1 MGKEAI
7 KKTNL
12 SRNTMA
18 VFSLVGGAL
27 VLICTGGGI
36 YGASVMTVA
45 PAAERFG
52 VTTAVT
58 GMYNTAWLVGL
69 ILSAFLG
76 GKIIAKINTNGSAI
90 LGGVLGF
97 LGLLLMGFAPA
108 LPIYFFGAFLT
119 GWPICLTG
127 PALLQTTIS
136 KWYYKGRA
144 TMIGVVGMTEAIGTT
159 IVANVTAKL
168 LDNAGTGYT
177 TALIFAA
184 CFVLVGNLLA
194 GLIFFRGVPEDY
206 GYVPV
211 GAENMRS
218 ESGALDVPGL
228 TKKEAYSKS
237 YFWMFLI
244 GMSIL
249 NMGYGLVQPQ
259 LSAYSQFLGYS
270 AAQAAI
276 LVSVWSWGK
285 SLIKIV
291 YGFLGDKFGLR
302 VGICGIAII
311 PIITGILYIFNTGF
325 PVLILCAAGMGII
338 GGLTGAGTL
347 GISRMVG
354 SKELT
359 KMALLP
365 HGFNGIGNFFTG
377 FIFRAMF
384 TGTMGGY
391 QRAYTLS
398 VVVLVV
404 YFVLMYISLNKKNMF
419 ESEGTL

>member
-1 MGKEAI
+1 MGEKAI
-7 KKTNL
+7 KKTKL

-18 VFSLVGGAL
+18 VFSLIGGAL

-36 YGASVMTVA
+36 YGVSVMTVA

-52 VTTAVT
+52 VSTAVT

-69 ILSAFLG
+69 IISAFLG
-76 GKIIAKINTNGSAI
+76 GRIMTKLNTNGSAI
-90 LGGVLGF
+90 LGGILGF
-97 LGLLLMGFAPA
+97 LGLLCMGFGGA

-159 IVANVTAKL
+159 IVASVTAKL
-168 LDNAGTGYT
+168 LENTDTGYT
-177 TALIFAA
+177 TALVFAA
-184 CFVLVGNLLA
+184 FFVLAGNLLA
-194 GLIFFRGVPEDY
+194 GLVFFRGIPEDY

-211 GAENMRS
+211 GG
-218 ESGALDVPGL
+218 ESLQGKGGSLEIPGL
-228 TKKEAYSKS
+228 TKKEAYRKS
-237 YFWMFLI
+237 YFWIFLI

-249 NMGYGLVQPQ
+249 NFSYGLVQPQ
-259 LSAYSQFLGYS
+259 LSAYTQFLGYT

-285 SLIKIV
+285 SIIKII

-302 VGICGIAII
+302 FGICVTAVI
-311 PIITGILYIFNTGF
+311 PIITGVLYIFNTGF
-325 PVLILCAAGMGII
+325 PALVVCAAGMGII
-338 GGLTGAGTL
+338 GGLTGSGTL

-354 SKELT
+354 SKEFT

-377 FIFRAMF
+377 FVFRALF
-384 TGTMGGY
+384 TGTMVGY

-398 VVVLVV
+398 VIVLCIYVVMM
-404 YFVLMYISLNKKNMF
+404 FISLNKKNMF
-419 ESEGTL
+419 ENEGTL

>member
-1 MGKEAI
+1 MGEKAI
-7 KKTNL
+7 KQTKL

-18 VFSLVGGAL
+18 VFSLIGGAL

-36 YGASVMTVA
+36 YGVSVMTVT
-45 PAAERFG
+45 PAAERFN
-52 VTTAVT
+52 VTTAIT

-69 ILSAFLG
+69 IISAFVG
-76 GKIIAKINTNGSAI
+76 GKIIEKLNTNGSAI

-108 LPIYFFGAFLT
+108 LPLYFFGAFLT

-144 TMIGVVGMTEAIGTT
+144 IMIGVVGMTEAIGTT

-168 LDNAGTGYT
+168 LVNSETGYT

-184 CFVLVGNLLA
+184 SFVLVGNALA

-211 GAENMRS
+211 GAEDLKN
-218 ESGALDVPGL
+218 EGGKFAVPGL
-228 TKKEAYSKS
+228 TKEEAFSKS

-244 GMSIL
+244 GMSFL
-249 NMGYGLVQPQ
+249 NMAYGLVQPQ

-291 YGFLGDKFGLR
+291 YGFLGDKYGLR
-302 VGICGIAII
+302 VGICGIVII
-311 PIITGILYIFNTGF
+311 PIVTGILYIFNTGF

-354 SKELT
+354 AKDLT

-384 TGTMGGY
+384 TGTLIGY
-391 QRAYTLS
+391 QRVYTLS
-398 VVVLVV
+398 VALLVV
-404 YFVLMYISLNKKNMF
+404 YLVIMFISLNKKNMF
-419 ESEGTL
+419 ENEGTL

>member
-1 MGKEAI
+1 M
-7 KKTNL
+7 
-12 SRNTMA
+12 
-18 VFSLVGGAL
+18 
-27 VLICTGGGI
+27 
-36 YGASVMTVA
+36 
-45 PAAERFG
+45 ER
-52 VTTAVT
+52 
-58 GMYNTAWLVGL
+58 L
-69 ILSAFLG
+69 
-76 GKIIAKINTNGSAI
+76 NTNGSAI
-90 LGGVLGF
+90 LGGILGSA
-97 LGLLLMGFAPA
+97 GLLLMGFAPA
-108 LPIYFFGAFLT
+108 LPIYFLGAFLT

-144 TMIGVVGMTEAIGTT
+144 TMIGIVGMTEAIGTT

-168 LDNAGTGYT
+168 LENPDTGYT
-177 TALIFAA
+177 TSLIFAA
-184 CFVLVGNLLA
+184 GFVLIGNILA

-206 GYVPV
+206 GYTPV
-211 GAENMRS
+211 GAENMKS
-218 ESGALDVPGL
+218 ESGVLEVPGL
-228 TKKEAYSKS
+228 TKEEAYSKS

-244 GMSIL
+244 GMSVL
-249 NMGYGLVQPQ
+249 NFAYGLVQPQ

-302 VGICGIAII
+302 IGICATVVI

-338 GGLTGAGTL
+338 GGLTGSGTL

-354 SKELT
+354 AKDLT

-377 FIFRAMF
+377 FVFRALF
-384 TGTMGGY
+384 TGTMVGY
-391 QRAYTLS
+391 QRAYVIS
-398 VVVLVV
+398 VVMLCV
-404 YFVLMYISLNKKNMF
+404 YFGLMFISLNKKNMF
-419 ESEGTL
+419 ENEGTL

>member
-1 MGKEAI
+1 M
-7 KKTNL
+7 
-12 SRNTMA
+12 
-18 VFSLVGGAL
+18 V
-27 VLICTGGGI
+27 CTGGGI
-36 YGASVMTVA
+36 YGVSVMTVA
-45 PAAERFG
+45 PAAEKFG

-76 GKIIAKINTNGSAI
+76 GKIMTKLNTNGSAI
-90 LGGVLGF
+90 LGGILGCV
-97 LGLLLMGFAPA
+97 GLLLMGFAPA

-159 IVANVTAKL
+159 IVANVTAKFL
-168 LDNAGTGYT
+168 ENPDTGYT
-177 TALIFAA
+177 ASLIFAA
-184 CFVLVGNLLA
+184 CFVLVGNVVA

-206 GYVPV
+206 GYTAV
-211 GAENMRS
+211 GAENLRG
-218 ESGALDVPGL
+218 ENGNLEVPGL
-228 TKKEAYSKS
+228 TAKEAYSKS

-244 GMSIL
+244 GMTVL
-249 NMGYGLVQPQ
+249 NFAYGLVQPQ

-302 VGICGIAII
+302 FGICATVLI

-325 PVLILCAAGMGII
+325 PVLLLCAAGMGII
-338 GGLTGAGTL
+338 GGLTGSGTL

-354 SKELT
+354 SKDLT

-377 FIFRAMF
+377 FVFRAMF
-384 TGTMGGY
+384 TGTMVGY

-398 VVVLVV
+398 VVALCV
-404 YFVLMYISLNKKNMF
+404 YFILMFVSLNKKNMF
-419 ESEGTL
+419 ENEGTF

>member
-1 MGKEAI
+1 MSKKTI
-7 KKTNL
+7 KKTNQ

-18 VFSLVGGAL
+18 VFSLIGGAM

-36 YGASVMTVA
+36 YGVSVMTVT

-69 ILSAFLG
+69 IISAFVG
-76 GKIIAKINTNGSAI
+76 GRIIEKLNTNGSAI

-108 LPIYFFGAFLT
+108 LPLYFFGAFLT

-127 PALLQTTIS
+127 PALLQTTVS

-168 LDNAGTGYT
+168 LENSSTGYSQ
-177 TALIFAA
+177 ALIFAA

-211 GAENMRS
+211 GAENIKNENGNM
-218 ESGALDVPGL
+218 EVPGL
-228 TKKEAYSKS
+228 TKEEAYSKP

-244 GMSIL
+244 GMSVL
-249 NMGYGLVQPQ
+249 NMAYGLVQPQ

-302 VGICGIAII
+302 VGICGIVTI
-311 PIITGILYIFNTGF
+311 PIITGILYVFNTGF
-325 PVLILCAAGMGII
+325 PVLVVCAAGMGII

-354 SKELT
+354 ARDLT

-384 TGTMGGY
+384 TGTMVGY
-391 QRAYTLS
+391 QRAYIFS
-398 VVVLVV
+398 VVLLIV
-404 YFVLMYISLNKKNMF
+404 YFVIMFISLNKKNMF
-419 ESEGTL
+419 ESEGTM

>member
-1 MGKEAI
+1 MSEKAT
-7 KKTNL
+7 KQTNL

-18 VFSLVGGAL
+18 VFSLIGGAL

-36 YGASVMTVA
+36 YGVSVMTVS

-69 ILSAFLG
+69 IISAFLG
-76 GKIIAKINTNGSAI
+76 GKIMAKLNTNGSAI
-90 LGGVLGF
+90 LGGVLGC

-144 TMIGVVGMTEAIGTT
+144 TMIGVVGMTEAVGTT
-159 IVANVTAKL
+159 IVANVTAKFL
-168 LDNAGTGYT
+168 ENSGTGYT
-177 TALIFAA
+177 SSLIFAA
-184 CFVLVGNLLA
+184 AFVLAGNLLA

-211 GAENMRS
+211 GAE
-218 ESGALDVPGL
+218 ELTGADGAVEVPGL
-228 TKKEAYSKS
+228 TKEESYTKP

-244 GMSIL
+244 GMSVL
-249 NMGYGLVQPQ
+249 NLAYGLVQPQ
-259 LSAYSQFLGYS
+259 LSAYSQFIGYS
-270 AAQAAI
+270 TAQAAV

-302 VGICGIAII
+302 VGICGIAVI

-338 GGLTGAGTL
+338 GGLTGSGTL

-354 SKELT
+354 SKDLT

-377 FIFRAMF
+377 FIFKAMF
-384 TGTMGGY
+384 TGTMAGY
-391 QRAYTLS
+391 QRAYALS
-398 VVVLVV
+398 VVLLVV
-404 YFVLMYISLNKKNMF
+404 YFVLMFISLNKKNMF
-419 ESEGTL
+419 ENEGTF